1 MRVLSLVYASY
12 LFKRKAS
19 FILAFYIINH
29 LFPMKFIIFSH
40 SNSVRCNDSNA
51 KNLRTLFQLDVDF
64 PQKFHCNTLGRKCI
78 SYSLLPVL
86 PDQLLF
92 HKFLL
97 LNNHFLTL
105 FEFAE
110 MFRCIFQLK

>member
-1 MRVLSLVYASY
+1 M
-12 LFKRKAS
+12 FH
-19 FILAFYIINH
+19 ILY
-29 LFPMKFIIFSH
+29 FP
-40 SNSVRCNDSNA
+40 
-51 KNLRTLFQLDVDF
+51 L
-64 PQKFHCNTLGRKCI
+64 
-78 SYSLLPVL
+78 L

-110 MFRCIFQLK
+110 MFRCTFSIEVNT